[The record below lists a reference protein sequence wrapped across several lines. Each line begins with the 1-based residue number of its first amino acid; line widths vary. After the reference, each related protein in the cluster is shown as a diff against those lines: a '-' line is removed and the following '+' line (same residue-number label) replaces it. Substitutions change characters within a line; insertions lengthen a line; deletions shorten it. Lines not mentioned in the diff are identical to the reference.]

1 MTALP
6 VVHHSLRP
14 KIRLGAGI
22 LFFLLLLL
30 AVNTI
35 FTVTHFR
42 RVVFDISRRAK
53 ELPAAGK
60 LSLSISEM
68 RLMLSGVKG
77 SRQAEQR
84 VKSRLEVNASQEIVR
99 RLELFDF
106 SQQRDFNSYSLLL
119 QKEAEYIAS
128 LDH

>member
-1 MTALP
+1 M
-6 VVHHSLRP
+6 
-14 KIRLGAGI
+14 
-22 LFFLLLLL
+22 
-30 AVNTI
+30 NTI

-128 LDH
+128 IGSPAATKPSASWSRSRISASGWRCCTL